1 MSLTLPPVYEATS
14 KNSNNVENWLYQLF
28 NSNSYME
35 FDGVND
41 YIDLGTTTGSSPINL
56 TSDEKM
62 SISFW
67 VNFSEVGG
75 GETIFASNTTATF
88 SGYWVGKRSDDKIV
102 INWGNDGGTG
112 TINRRTFYGNTALSV
127 NTWYHIVITTTFA
140 QATTGTKIYINASE
154 ESTITTTGTAPI
166 TTPTYVSDGKAHF
179 NREDFSGT
187 GYAGKLL
194 LKNFGIFSGVLDQTT
209 ITAIY
214 NSGSYKSLLYDF
226 TNYSQSSNLVGYW
239 EFNNGEP
246 FIQDLSG
253 NLQNGTIYGAVYKG
267 FLPLSHTNTSVDSI
281 FYHGVVT
288 SSGSIRNSIDLEN
301 SKAKTSNLSI
311 NVANFQY
318 KGYDISSELL
328 FGSYDYFNYN
338 VRVYSQLNNNDTLSN
353 CLQIYQGRLVDIKHN
368 DSNVSL
374 DITEKKPWD
383 FLSIPIDRSTNGV
396 YEPVAY
402 GNYTNTENPAFSNN
416 YDLYPIPFVGSLDN
430 DLYFAE
436 QKLVSSG
443 HQAHYYDR
451 QLDEFPTINDGSTS
465 TSVFNAL
472 NCIDVPND
480 MSRTFRYRPKS
491 VENVSGFSNVSNSI
505 NGSSSD
511 GATAGATVTSTGS
524 HLNYVQVTDGDS
536 FKVKMPEIDGKATSI
551 KVHILST
558 IVQSASSMTTSGNP
572 ISGGGVLPKCEIGVV
587 THSEAVKVATTRQS
601 ASNGTTNSSTL
612 SINLTTGANGSGS
625 SFDTTPE
632 TISNYNATKKLD
644 EFIVDVRYYS
654 GTGDTSTTDNYT
666 STWAV
671 TIKDIIIEI
680 TYKNDIENEPIASY
694 AKNSSTEYLYSG
706 TDGLTESY
714 SGSNNLVEYGHEML
728 RDILVR
734 FAGIDTS
741 DPDNW
746 SDLVE
751 DRTRNTDD
759 NADIDTWKVR
769 WWTLEPIELYK
780 IIQKIMYEFSFIFK
794 FRADGSSKVIYVK
807 KSSELSSSQTLD
819 KQDIKNIS
827 IKSTPFTN
835 LLTKMLIN
843 YKKHPAGRKYLLN
856 VESSNNT
863 SRGKYNIKLK
873 ENIKEVN
880 LDMNVG
886 VPATTAQSDPNADFY
901 SYYDNIVGDVKK
913 IISCE
918 VVNSAKSYNMETGD
932 IINFEDMPVNPLG
945 HTWSESGSQY
955 YMITNLQRGI
965 GSVKIECRE
974 IG

>member
-1 MSLTLPPVYEATS
+1 MSLTLPSIYEESS

-41 YIDLGTTTGSSPINL
+41 YIDLGTTTSSSSINL
-56 TSDEKM
+56 TSSEDM

-67 VNFSEVGG
+67 VNFSEVGS

-88 SGYWVGKRSDDKIV
+88 SGYWIGKRSDDKIV
-102 INWGNDGGTG
+102 INWGDDSGTG
-112 TINRRTFYGNTALSV
+112 TADRRTFYGNTALSV

-140 QATTGTKIYINASE
+140 QATSGTKIYINASE
-154 ESTITTTGTAPI
+154 ESTITTSGTAPI
-166 TTPTYVSDGKAHF
+166 TTPTYVSDGKAYF
-179 NREDFSGT
+179 NREDFSGA

-214 NSGSYKSLLYDF
+214 NSGNYKSLLYDF

-383 FLSIPIDRSTNGV
+383 FLSIPIDKSTNGV

-480 MSRTFRYRPKS
+480 MSRTFRYRPKI
-491 VENVSGFSNVSNSI
+491 VENVSGFSSVSNSI

-524 HLNYVQVTDGDS
+524 HLNYVQVTGGDS

-694 AKNSSTEYLYSG
+694 AKNSSIEYLYSG

-746 SDLVE
+746 SNLVE

-769 WWTLEPIELYK
+769 WWALEPIELDK

>member
-1 MSLTLPPVYEATS
+1 MSLTLPSIYEESS

-41 YIDLGTTTGSSPINL
+41 YVDLGTTTSSSSINL
-56 TSDEKM
+56 TSSEDM

-67 VNFSEVGG
+67 VNFSEVGS
-75 GETIFASNTTATF
+75 GETIFSSNITNSF
-88 SGYWVGKRSDDKIV
+88 SGYWLGKRSDDKIV
-102 INWGNDGGTG
+102 INWGDDSGTG
-112 TINRRTFYGNTALSV
+112 TTDRRTFYGNTALSV

-140 QATTGTKIYINASE
+140 QATSGTKIYINASE

-166 TTPTYVSDGKAHF
+166 TTPAYVSDGKAYF
-179 NREDFSGT
+179 NREDFGGA

-443 HQAHYYDR
+443 YQAHYYDR

-480 MSRTFRYRPKS
+480 MSRTFRYRPKI

-524 HLNYVQVTDGDS
+524 HLNYVQVTGGDS

-694 AKNSSTEYLYSG
+694 AKNSSIEYLYSG

-746 SDLVE
+746 SNLVE

-769 WWTLEPIELYK
+769 WWALEPIELDK

-856 VESSNNT
+856 VEASNNT